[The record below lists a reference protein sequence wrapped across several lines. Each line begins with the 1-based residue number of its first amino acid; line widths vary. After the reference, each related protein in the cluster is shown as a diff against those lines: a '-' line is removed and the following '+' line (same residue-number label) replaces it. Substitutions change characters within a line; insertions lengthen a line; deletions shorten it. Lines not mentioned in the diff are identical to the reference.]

1 MVSAPSIADGT
12 QSLTITDPANGAAV
26 SLINMLTLG
35 AGPNDMIRLTQSI
48 NPSVPVGGEAASAIR
63 VAVTSADGSTPVGG
77 ATVQWSASNG
87 ATLTAC
93 KGASSCFVFSDE
105 SGKLETRV
113 DVGAIG
119 GSTITATLAPA
130 SYSPPKSVQAT
141 VSGTSSAT
149 DLAIFT
155 PKVWVAKG
163 TTVDVPLTARLLS
176 NGIPVSGGTINFQVL
191 LGSGVVTSPSV
202 GTDAT
207 GYARSTLHVSNLSSD
222 VQGSACVAPANNP
235 CQTFY
240 VVAVAPSSLRLENVS
255 GSQQA
260 IWVGQSFRPVS
271 LRVTDSSTPANPV
284 LGATVLVQGAMFL
297 PSGEDENNEQNN
309 GETSSSNHAM
319 QVVLGSFQTT
329 MVTDGNGIVSFMP
342 SSGGLYR
349 PLDVEVSASAGT
361 TSLLQFEF
369 QQLPAIMT
377 GDEGAS
383 TGKARLP
390 GVEGTSRIVRS
401 EPSLVRE

>member
-1 MVSAPSIADGT
+1 
-12 QSLTITDPANGAAV
+12 
-26 SLINMLTLG
+26 
-35 AGPNDMIRLTQSI
+35 
-48 NPSVPVGGEAASAIR
+48 
-63 VAVTSADGSTPVGG
+63 
-77 ATVQWSASNG
+77 
-87 ATLTAC
+87 
-93 KGASSCFVFSDE
+93 
-105 SGKLETRV
+105 
-113 DVGAIG
+113 
-119 GSTITATLAPA
+119 
-130 SYSPPKSVQAT
+130 
-141 VSGTSSAT
+141 
-149 DLAIFT
+149 
-155 PKVWVAKG
+155 
-163 TTVDVPLTARLLS
+163 
-176 NGIPVSGGTINFQVL
+176 
-191 LGSGVVTSPSV
+191 
-202 GTDAT
+202 
-207 GYARSTLHVSNLSSD
+207 
-222 VQGSACVAPANNP
+222 VAPANNP

>member
-1 MVSAPSIADGT
+1 MTVSIGAANASILSLSSNEIVVSPPSIADGT
-12 QSLTITDPANGAAV
+12 QSLTITDSANGAAV

-63 VAVTSADGSTPVGG
+63 VAVMSADGSTPVGG

-93 KGASSCFVFSDE
+93 KGAPNCSVLSDE

-113 DVGAIG
+113 DVGAVG
-119 GSTITATLAPA
+119 ASTITATLALA

-163 TTVDVPLTARLLS
+163 TTADVPLTARLLS
-176 NGIPVSGGTINFQVL
+176 NGMPVSGGTINL
-191 LGSGVVTSPSV
+191 
-202 GTDAT
+202 
-207 GYARSTLHVSNLSSD
+207 GYARSTLHLSNLSSD
-222 VQGSACVAPANNP
+222 VQGSACLAPANNP

-240 VVAVAPSSLRLENVS
+240 VVAVAASSLRLESVS

-260 IWVGQSFRPVS
+260 IWVGQSFLPVS

-297 PSGEDENNEQNN
+297 PGGDEAGENNGQNN
-309 GETSSSNHAM
+309 GEASSSNNAM
-319 QVVLGSFQTT
+319 QVVLGSFQSAL
-329 MVTDGNGIVSFMP
+329 VTDGNGIVSFMP
-342 SSGGLYR
+342 SNGGLYR

-361 TSLLQFEF
+361 TSLLQFDF
-369 QQLPAIMT
+369 QHL
-377 GDEGAS
+377 
-383 TGKARLP
+383 
-390 GVEGTSRIVRS
+390 
-401 EPSLVRE
+401 